1 MIAIIGLIVG
11 IVLGVIVSPDVPGW
25 LDAYLPVAVI
35 AGLDAVSGA
44 VRSMIEGNFSD
55 KVFVV
60 SFLGNVIV
68 ACVLVWL
75 GDQLG
80 VGAQMTTG
88 VVVVLAMRIFANA
101 AAIRRKVFKA

>member
-1 MIAIIGLIVG
+1 MIAILGLVIGV
-11 IVLGVIVSPDVPGW
+11 VLGILVAPDLPTW
-25 LDAYLPVAVI
+25 MDAFVPVAVI
-35 AGLDAVSGA
+35 AGLDAITGA
-44 VRSMIEGNFSD
+44 IRSMIDGNFSD

-68 ACVLVWL
+68 ACALVWL

-88 VVVVLAMRIFANA
+88 VVVVLAMRIFANL

>member
-1 MIAIIGLIVG
+1 MIAIIGLIIG
-11 IVLGVIVSPDVPGW
+11 IVLGVIFSPDVPGW

>member
-11 IVLGVIVSPDVPGW
+11 IVLGVILSPDVPAW

-60 SFLGNVIV
+60 SFLGNVVV

>member
-11 IVLGVIVSPDVPGW
+11 IVLGVIFSPDVPAW

-60 SFLGNVIV
+60 SFLGNVVV

-88 VVVVLAMRIFANA
+88 VVVVLAMRIFANG

>member
-1 MIAIIGLIVG
+1 MIALIGLIVG
-11 IVLGVIVSPDVPGW
+11 VILGVIFSPEVPTW
-25 LDAYLPVAVI
+25 MDAYLPVAVI

-44 VRSMIEGNFSD
+44 VRSMLDGNFSD

-60 SFLGNVIV
+60 SFLGNVAV
-68 ACVLVWL
+68 ACILVWL

-80 VGAQMTTG
+80 VGAQMSTG

>member
-1 MIAIIGLIVG
+1 MIAVVGLIVG
-11 IVLGVIVSPDVPGW
+11 IVLGLVFAPDVPVW
-25 LDAYLPVAVI
+25 MDAFLPVAVI

-60 SFLGNVIV
+60 SFLGNVLV
-68 ACVLVWL
+68 ASLLVWL

>member
-11 IVLGVIVSPDVPGW
+11 IVLGVLFAPEVPTW
-25 LDAYLPVAVI
+25 MDAYLPVAVI

-44 VRSMIEGNFSD
+44 VRSMIDGNFSD

-60 SFLGNVIV
+60 SFLGNVLV
-68 ACVLVWL
+68 ASVLVWI

>member
-11 IVLGVIVSPDVPGW
+11 IILGVLFAPDVPLW
-25 LDAYLPVAVI
+25 LDAFLPVAVI
-35 AGLDAVSGA
+35 AALDAVSGA

-55 KVFVV
+55 KIFVI

-68 ACVLVWL
+68 ACALVWL

-88 VVVVLAMRIFANA
+88 VVVVLVMRIFANA

>member
-1 MIAIIGLIVG
+1 MIAIVGLIVG
-11 IVLGVIVSPDVPGW
+11 IVLGILFSPEVPTW

-44 VRSMIEGNFSD
+44 IRSMIDGNFSD

-60 SFLGNVIV
+60 SFLGNVVV
-68 ACVLVWL
+68 ASALVWL

>member
-1 MIAIIGLIVG
+1 MIAVIGLVVG
-11 IVLGVIVSPDVPGW
+11 ILLGVFLAPDVPAW
-25 LDAYLPVAVI
+25 MDAFLPVAVI

-44 VRSMIEGNFSD
+44 VRSMIDGNFSD
-55 KVFVV
+55 RVFVV

-68 ACVLVWL
+68 ACLLVWL

>member
-1 MIAIIGLIVG
+1 MIALIGLIVG
-11 IVLGVIVSPDVPGW
+11 IVLGVVLSPDVPTW
-25 LDAYLPVAVI
+25 MDAYLPVAVI

-44 VRSMIEGNFSD
+44 LRSMLDGNFSD

-60 SFLGNVIV
+60 SFLGNVAV
-68 ACVLVWL
+68 ASVLVWL

-80 VGAQMTTG
+80 VGAQMSTG